1 MTLDPSAGAGLLLY
15 PGAQA
20 AAVHGL
26 SDLLS
31 VAGRLAGTVLRVSHW
46 QPAGDRLVPVFDS
59 AGNGLMPA
67 VVVLPPS
74 LGEPPGSTPAITGWL
89 HDRQAAGTVLCSV
102 CAGAFLL
109 ADAGLLA
116 GRPATTHWSYA
127 ETLASRHPGVKVDAD
142 RLIIDDGDIITAGGV
157 MAWTDLGL
165 ILVERFFGPAL
176 MMATARFFL
185 LDPPGREQRF
195 YARFQPKTDHGDSA
209 ILKVQQRLAAAG
221 PAADLGV
228 AAMAAEAGL
237 EERTFLRRFRKATGL
252 RPTEYC
258 QQLRLAAARERLETT
273 RDAIDSI
280 AFTVGYQDPG
290 AFRKLFLKRVGL
302 SPGDYRRRFGSL

>member
-1 MTLDPSAGAGLLLY
+1 MTLNPEAGVGLLLY

-26 SDLLS
+26 TDLLT
-31 VAGRLAGTVLRVSHW
+31 VAGRLAGTSLRVSHW
-46 QPAGDRLVPVFDS
+46 QPMGAGLRAAFDT
-59 AGNGLMPA
+59 AAQGPAPA

-74 LGEPPGSTPAITGWL
+74 LGEPPGTTAAITAWL
-89 HDRQAAGTVLCSV
+89 RQQQAGGSILCSV

-109 ADAGLLA
+109 ADAGLLN

-127 ETLASRHPGVKVDAD
+127 ETLAARHPAIAVDVD

-165 ILVERFFGPAL
+165 ILVDRFFGPAL
-176 MMATARFFL
+176 MMRTAQFFL

-195 YARFQPKTDHGDSA
+195 YARFRPKLDHGDSA
-209 ILKVQQRLAAAG
+209 ILKVQQRLARAT
-221 PAADLGV
+221 DLAV
-228 AAMAAEAGL
+228 AEMAVEAGL

-258 QQLRLAAARERLETT
+258 QQLRIAFARERLETT
-273 RDAIDSI
+273 RDAIDRI
-280 AFTVGYQDPG
+280 AFDAGYQDAG
-290 AFRKLFLKRVGL
+290 AFRKLFQRLVGL
-302 SPGDYRRRFGSL
+302 SPGDYRRRFTAL